1 VDLDDL
7 ARLAGAETVV
17 RVVRT
22 RGDALD
28 GLIAGVGRNW
38 LLLHVVH
45 DLNLCGL
52 TAVRLGDVRRVK
64 IDRSGHDVVIRSL
77 RQRGLVPSAAVDM
90 NLDRTTDVLADLQ
103 SRGTLLTIHP
113 DHRWPG
119 TCHVGTVTNI
129 DANRRRFHFLELSP
143 SAAWDET
150 ATVWRFRDVRRIDIS
165 DPYAE
170 ALAAVAG
177 PPPSR

>member
-1 VDLDDL
+1 MDLDDL

-22 RGDALD
+22 HGDVLD
-28 GLIAGVGRNW
+28 GLVAGVGRKW
-38 LLLHVVH
+38 LLLHVVD

-64 IDRSGHDVVIRSL
+64 IDRSGDDVVMRSL
-77 RQRGLVPSAAVDM
+77 RQRGLVPSAVDM
-90 NLDRTTDVLADLQ
+90 KLDRTSDVLADLR
-103 SRGTLLTIHP
+103 SRCTLLTIHP
-113 DHRWPG
+113 DRRWPG
-119 TCHVGTVTNI
+119 SCHVGTVTSI
-129 DANRRRFHFLELSP
+129 DANRRRFCLLEVSP
-143 SAAWDET
+143 SAVWDET
-150 ATVWRFRDVRRIDIS
+150 AAVWRFRDVRRIDIA